1 MVECLYLEEPKFS
14 SISEKVSLLF
24 KKKPLFPSQLP
35 FPLSI
40 SLNTPPPSPRSAS
53 NGSSLQTALSNPP
66 HQDPTAKQKP
76 NKSS

>member
-14 SISEKVSLLF
+14 SISEKLSLLF
-24 KKKPLFPSQLP
+24 KKKASLP
-35 FPLSI
+35 ITASFPLSI

-76 NKSS
+76 SKSS